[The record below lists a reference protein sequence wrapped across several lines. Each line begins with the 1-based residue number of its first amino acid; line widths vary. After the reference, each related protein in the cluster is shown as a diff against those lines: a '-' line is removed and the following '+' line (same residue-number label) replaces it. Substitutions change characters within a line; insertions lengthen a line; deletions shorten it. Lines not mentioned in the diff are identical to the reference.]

1 MRNNMMRPVRQLTDE
16 EFNAL
21 PRREQLDHLL
31 RSLLEFDRRYR
42 QWLQGEPSKHGI
54 PGFGGTRHFE

>member
-1 MRNNMMRPVRQLTDE
+1 MRNDVARPVRQLTDE

-31 RSLLEFDRRYR
+31 RSILEFDRRYR
-42 QWLQGEPSKHGI
+42 QWLRGEPKHGT
-54 PGFGGTRHFE
+54 PGSGGTPRFE